1 MIETI
6 RPKLDFLSEALIQ
19 KILDEAYELLEKQGI
34 VVENQEALTLLKE
47 AGMKVDDAAQAVSA

>member
-6 RPKLDFLSEALIQ
+6 RPKLDFLSEALIR